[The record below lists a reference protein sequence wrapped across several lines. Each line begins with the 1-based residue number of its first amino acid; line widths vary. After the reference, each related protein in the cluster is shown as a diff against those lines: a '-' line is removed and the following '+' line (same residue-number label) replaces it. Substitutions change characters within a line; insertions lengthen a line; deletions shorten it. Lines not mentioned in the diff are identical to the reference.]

1 MIDFL
6 KFAVSRYSGFV
17 SHLSAFLAGLS
28 LLVSLPV
35 GVFLL
40 AVAVVFGNLSAWYR
54 RTVNG

>member
-1 MIDFL
+1 MIDFF

-35 GVFLL
+35 GVVLL
-40 AVAVVFGNLSAWYR
+40 AVAVVFGNLSAWFR

>member
-6 KFAVSRYSGFV
+6 KFSVSRYSGFV
-17 SHLSAFLAGLS
+17 SHLASFLAGLS

-35 GVFLL
+35 GVVLL
-40 AVAVVFGNLSAWYR
+40 AVAVVFGNLSAWFR